1 MAQAITVLPS
11 DTHNE
16 TLVSNVHPSDWQN
29 PEPAPSYNLVVI
41 GAGTAGLVSA
51 AAAAGLGA
59 KVALVERH
67 LMGGDCLNVGCVPSK
82 AIIRSARARA
92 DILKAEAFGVATGAG
107 SPVDFGR
114 VMERLR
120 RLRAGISHH
129 DSAHRFSD
137 LGIDV
142 FLGEGQ
148 FKDSRSIQVDG
159 KLLRF
164 KKAVIATG
172 ARATSPPIPGLEE
185 SGFLTNETVFSLTEL
200 PKRLLVL
207 GGGPIGC
214 ELAQAFSRLGAEVTL
229 VEMGSQFLPREDAD
243 AAEILAQKM
252 EADGVDIRLAT
263 TLTRVSQENHEKHAH
278 LSTGDVT
285 EIIPVDEILVGVGR
299 VPNVKGL
306 NLEAAG
312 VEYDR
317 RQGVKINDR
326 LQTTNP
332 RIFAAGDV
340 ALDYKFTHTA
350 DATARIVI
358 QNALFMGRKKVS
370 SLTVPWC
377 TYTSPEIA
385 HVGIYE
391 KDAQT
396 NGIEVTTYKIPFSE
410 VDRAILDGEEE
421 GFLKIHVKKGTDRIL
436 GATIVAEHAGDMISE
451 LTLAI
456 VAGVGLGSISS
467 VIHPYPTQAEAIRK
481 AADAYNRTRLT
492 PFVKRMFEK
501 WFSWLR

>member
-1 MAQAITVLPS
+1 
-11 DTHNE
+11 
-16 TLVSNVHPSDWQN
+16 
-29 PEPAPSYNLVVI
+29 
-41 GAGTAGLVSA
+41 
-51 AAAAGLGA
+51 
-59 KVALVERH
+59 
-67 LMGGDCLNVGCVPSK
+67 
-82 AIIRSARARA
+82 
-92 DILKAEAFGVATGAG
+92 
-107 SPVDFGR
+107 
-114 VMERLR
+114 
-120 RLRAGISHH
+120 
-129 DSAHRFSD
+129 
-137 LGIDV
+137 
-142 FLGEGQ
+142 
-148 FKDSRSIQVDG
+148 
-159 KLLRF
+159 LRF

-172 ARATSPPIPGLEE
+172 ARAASPPIPGLDE

-229 VEMGSQFLPREDAD
+229 VEMGSQFLPREDPD
-243 AAEILAQKM
+243 AAEILARKM
-252 EADGVDIRLAT
+252 AADGVDIRLST
-263 TLTRVSQENHEKHAH
+263 KLTKVSRGRHEKHAH
-278 LSTGDVT
+278 LSTGDIT
-285 EIIPVDEILVGVGR
+285 EVIPFDELLVGVGR
-299 VPNVKGL
+299 APNVEGL
-306 NLEAAG
+306 NLEAAE
-312 VEYDR
+312 VEFDR

-358 QNALFMGRKKVS
+358 QNALFLGRKKVS
-370 SLTVPWC
+370 SLTIPWC

-391 KDAQT
+391 KDAQG
-396 NGIEVTTYKIPFSE
+396 NGDEVTTYRVPFSD

-451 LTLAI
+451 LTLAM
-456 VAGVGLGSISS
+456 VAGVGLGSISG

-501 WFSWLR
+501 WFSWSR